1 MFGIYV
7 NGNRRNV
14 GTTFISTGLAI
25 TMQSLDYDTGYFKPI
40 QLAAHTMN
48 GFLQSPDLF
57 FVGSM
62 DPYLKTYGSYIF
74 HTDAEPVIAAEMEN
88 EYISKA
94 ILMKD
99 FQTVTN
105 SHDCVIIDSSVGLA
119 SKLNINFSMYEYV
132 KALNLPIVQ
141 VVKPDENAFSETIM
155 NLNFINQN
163 ELNFRG
169 VIINNFTDN
178 SKNYYE
184 KTLARLIEEYTDAK
198 ILGIMPEINNI
209 SVNPNELINHVLN
222 GIDVEA
228 VFDLRIEKLVIG

>member
-1 MFGIYV
+1 
-7 NGNRRNV
+7 
-14 GTTFISTGLAI
+14 
-25 TMQSLDYDTGYFKPI
+25 
-40 QLAAHTMN
+40 
-48 GFLQSPDLF
+48 
-57 FVGSM
+57 
-62 DPYLKTYGSYIF
+62 
-74 HTDAEPVIAAEMEN
+74 
-88 EYISKA
+88 
-94 ILMKD
+94 
-99 FQTVTN
+99 
-105 SHDCVIIDSSVGLA
+105 
-119 SKLNINFSMYEYV
+119 MYEYV

-184 KTLARLIEEYTDAK
+184 KTLARLIEEYSDAK